1 MKVAI
6 LPMEIASYISTTGR
20 ALRKS
25 GITTFTINTAT
36 TDKRYQKENYN
47 LTLQRNES
55 VSFYGSLSKTLAQE
69 FDVLNYAWGESI
81 FSDFSD
87 VLYAKSRGK
96 KTIPSFL
103 GSDVRRYKFAKNI
116 SPYFEYDNQPDDGRK
131 ERKLAFWSDINNR
144 TAITGSEEMELLV
157 SDFFDT
163 CHNIGYGGMDEYL
176 RMKTVFSQGE
186 AITIVHAPSNPRIK
200 GTEYV
205 RQAIK
210 KIKER
215 LGEEKINYIE
225 LTDVSHKEALE
236 IYSRADI
243 ILDQFKIGGLGYLAH
258 EAMALGKPVVT
269 YVSPKIIELLPE
281 HPPILNTS
289 PQEIHDNLS
298 YLIKDK
304 NLIYNLGEKSKKYI
318 QKYHT
323 HKSFTNRVKHAFTQK
338 TAVKTSDY
346 SEQ

>member
-1 MKVAI
+1 MCI
-6 LPMEIASYISTTGR
+6 R
-20 ALRKS
+20 DR
-25 GITTFTINTAT
+25 
-36 TDKRYQKENYN
+36 
-47 LTLQRNES
+47 
-55 VSFYGSLSKTLAQE
+55 
-69 FDVLNYAWGESI
+69 
-81 FSDFSD
+81 
-87 VLYAKSRGK
+87 
-96 KTIPSFL
+96 
-103 GSDVRRYKFAKNI
+103 
-116 SPYFEYDNQPDDGRK
+116 
-131 ERKLAFWSDINNR
+131 
-144 TAITGSEEMELLV
+144 
-157 SDFFDT
+157 
-163 CHNIGYGGMDEYL
+163 
-176 RMKTVFSQGE
+176 
-186 AITIVHAPSNPRIK
+186 
-200 GTEYV
+200 
-205 RQAIK
+205 
-210 KIKER
+210 
-215 LGEEKINYIE
+215 
-225 LTDVSHKEALE
+225 
-236 IYSRADI
+236 YSRADI

>member
-103 GSDVRRYKFAKNI
+103 GSDVRR
-116 SPYFEYDNQPDDGRK
+116 
-131 ERKLAFWSDINNR
+131 
-144 TAITGSEEMELLV
+144 
-157 SDFFDT
+157 
-163 CHNIGYGGMDEYL
+163 
-176 RMKTVFSQGE
+176 
-186 AITIVHAPSNPRIK
+186 
-200 GTEYV
+200 
-205 RQAIK
+205 
-210 KIKER
+210 
-215 LGEEKINYIE
+215 
-225 LTDVSHKEALE
+225 
-236 IYSRADI
+236 
-243 ILDQFKIGGLGYLAH
+243 
-258 EAMALGKPVVT
+258 
-269 YVSPKIIELLPE
+269 
-281 HPPILNTS
+281 
-289 PQEIHDNLS
+289 
-298 YLIKDK
+298 
-304 NLIYNLGEKSKKYI
+304 
-318 QKYHT
+318 
-323 HKSFTNRVKHAFTQK
+323 
-338 TAVKTSDY
+338 
-346 SEQ
+346 